1 MRRRSISTAT
11 ALAVTFSSA
20 ALSIAVAGSA
30 TAASAV
36 VTSPGGIAVD
46 GALHKVF
53 VGDRSSGKIV
63 ATDYNGNL
71 VDSVSGISG
80 VSDLTVSDDGSVLY
94 AASEG
99 AHQIVALDAATL
111 DVKTRYS
118 VATNKGPRYVA
129 FAAGKVWFTYGDQWS
144 GNLGSVDPS
153 VTAAPSSARSL
164 SADTTEPP
172 TADPTADPTQS
183 ATPEPSDTTTAE
195 PTEPPTPDPSVS
207 PTADPTQSATPEPSD
222 TTTPESTGTATP
234 EPSES
239 STPEPTA
246 TPTPDPT
253 TTPTPVDPVTLGQF
267 SGIWGPGILDTNPSV
282 PGVLVIGQTG
292 ISTDSMA
299 VVDVSSG
306 TPQRTAWYA
315 GDYTLNSGISDIDLV
330 PGSSQV
336 LVNGSQLDNYANG
349 KFTAGS
355 VYPGGQL
362 ADVAADGLVAQ
373 ATGTNVAVYRP
384 NAAKPLR
391 TFAVGGAVGDL
402 AWAPDSSRVFALVG
416 SGSSYTL
423 KPLTDPTKNVP
434 TLTVSAPATATR
446 AKTLTVTGKLS
457 TTVPVAAGTKLQVV
471 RTDLA
476 SPNGRGLVAATLKA
490 DGSYAFTD
498 VPPVGGTVTYKV
510 TFLGDAGHVAVSAS
524 RSVLVPR
531 NATTLTLSNT
541 GKTYNYHSTVTFTA
555 HLGATYRNRVVEIW
569 DDPYGSDLGKKLL
582 KTGTVNSHGDLSAS
596 LQLVRDTTFT
606 VVYRGD
612 ALTSPHAVEAKVYTR
627 VSLSTAISHQYR
639 TGKIGST
646 TYYWFHKSTAP
657 YVTTSM
663 TYYPGRAARVD
674 LQVYYAG
681 KWYPESEYFLLSK
694 SGKVTVD
701 LGAPGQSGIKARV
714 RSAYIDTLSGDNV
727 NSTTYTSWRYLYFA
741 K

>member
-11 ALAVTFSSA
+11 ALAVTFSSV
-20 ALSIAVAGSA
+20 ALTVAVAGSA
-30 TAASAV
+30 AAASAV

-46 GALHKVF
+46 GALQKVF

-63 ATDYNGNL
+63 ATDYNGTV

-80 VSDLTVSDDGSVLY
+80 VSDLTLSDDGTVLY

-118 VATNKGPRYVA
+118 VATNKGPRYVE
-129 FAAGKVWFTYGDQWS
+129 FSAGKVWFTYGDQGN

-153 VTAAPSSARSL
+153 VTAAAPASARSL
-164 SADTTEPP
+164 TADPSEPP
-172 TADPTADPTQS
+172 AADPTAEPTADPTQS
-183 ATPEPSDTTTAE
+183 ATPEPTGTATAE
-195 PTEPPTPDPSVS
+195 PTEPPTPDPSDS
-207 PTADPTQSATPEPSD
+207 PTPEPTQSATPEPSD
-222 TTTPESTGTATP
+222 TGAP
-234 EPSES
+234 EPTES
-239 STPEPTA
+239 ASPEPTA
-246 TPTPDPT
+246 PT
-253 TTPTPVDPVTLGQF
+253 TDPTPTPVDPVTLGQF
-267 SGIWGPGILDTNPSV
+267 PGIWGPGILDTNPSA

-306 TPQRTAWYA
+306 VPQRTAWYA
-315 GDYTLNSGISDIDLV
+315 GDYTLNSGIYDIDLV

-336 LVNGSQLDNYANG
+336 LVNGTQLDNYADG
-349 KFTAGS
+349 KFSAGS
-355 VYPGGQL
+355 AYPGGQL

-373 ATGTNVAVYRP
+373 GSGTNVAVYRP
-384 NAAKPLR
+384 NATKPLR
-391 TFAVGGAVGDL
+391 TYAVGGSVGDL

-446 AKTLTVTGKLS
+446 AKPLTVTGKLS

-471 RTDLA
+471 RTDMA

-490 DGSYAFTD
+490 DGTYAFTD

-510 TFLGDAGHVAVSAS
+510 TYLGDAGHLAVSAS

-555 HLGATYRNRVVEIW
+555 HLGPTYRNRVVEIW
-569 DDPYGSDLGKKLL
+569 DDPYGTDMGKKLL
-582 KTGTVNSHGDLSAS
+582 KSGTVNSHGDLSAS

-606 VVYRGD
+606 VVYQGD
-612 ALTSPHAVEAKVYTR
+612 ALTSPHSVTAKAYTR
-627 VSLSTAISHQYR
+627 VAVSTAISRQYK

-657 YVTTSM
+657 YATTSM
-663 TYYPGRAARVD
+663 TYYPGRSVRLD
-674 LQVYYAG
+674 LEVYYAG
-681 KWYPESEYFLLSK
+681 KWYPESEYFRLST

-701 LGAPGQSGIKARV
+701 LGAPGQAGLKARI
-714 RSAYIDTLSGDNV
+714 RSAYIDTQSGDSV
-727 NSTTYTSWRYLYFA
+727 NSTTYTSWRYLYFT